1 MFLTIPTKGNTY
13 ILGGR
18 MMSVYASQ
26 RNESKA
32 EFIRVA
38 QELAT
43 YTLEQIKKFPKSYR
57 FCLTNDIVRL
67 AMEIHED
74 VLRANS
80 IYIYKNMSESEFNLR
95 EEYFLKARSAIFAL
109 SSMLTITFS
118 LVLKGNNF
126 FGNKKKTSGIFKE
139 WARLLNYEAAL
150 VKGIIES
157 DKKRYKKY
165 QNKNS
170 NRGKLFDFK
179 TFCAFL
185 DYIKQ
190 EFWNYIN
197 HDNKSKSQT
206 ETKSVSDDDT
216 EIVLPE
222 ETFDIE

>member
-1 MFLTIPTKGNTY
+1 
-13 ILGGR
+13 
-18 MMSVYASQ
+18 MSVYASQ

-32 EFIRVA
+32 EFIKVA

-43 YTLEQIKKFPKSYR
+43 YTLEQVKKFPKSYR

-95 EEYFLKARSAIFAL
+95 EDYFIKARSAIFAL

-126 FGNKKKTSGIFKE
+126 LGNKKKTSGIFKE
-139 WARLLNYEAAL
+139 WARLLNFEAAL

-157 DKKRYKKY
+157 DKKRYKRY
-165 QNKNS
+165 QSKNP

-179 TFCAFL
+179 YFCAFL

-190 EFWNYIN
+190 EFWAYIN
-197 HDNKSKSQT
+197 RDSKKPKLEVVTGS
-206 ETKSVSDDDT
+206 EDET

-222 ETFDIE
+222 ETFDIEDK

>member
-1 MFLTIPTKGNTY
+1 
-13 ILGGR
+13 
-18 MMSVYASQ
+18 MSVYASQ

-95 EEYFLKARSAIFAL
+95 EEYFLKARLAIFAL

>member
-1 MFLTIPTKGNTY
+1 
-13 ILGGR
+13 
-18 MMSVYASQ
+18 MSVYASQ

-32 EFIRVA
+32 EFIKVA

-43 YTLEQIKKFPKSYR
+43 YTLEQVKKFPKSYR

-95 EEYFLKARSAIFAL
+95 EDYFIKARSAIFAL

-126 FGNKKKTSGIFKE
+126 LGNKKKTSGIFKE
-139 WARLLNYEAAL
+139 WARLLNFEAAL

-157 DKKRYKKY
+157 DKKRYKRY
-165 QNKNS
+165 QSKNL

-179 TFCAFL
+179 YFCAFL

-190 EFWNYIN
+190 EFWAYIN
-197 HDNKSKSQT
+197 RDNKKPKLEVVTGS
-206 ETKSVSDDDT
+206 EDET
-216 EIVLPE
+216 EIVLSE
-222 ETFDIE
+222 ETFDIEDK

>member
-1 MFLTIPTKGNTY
+1 
-13 ILGGR
+13 
-18 MMSVYASQ
+18 MSVYASQ

-139 WARLLNYEAAL
+139 WARLLNYDAAL

-165 QNKNS
+165 QSKNP

-206 ETKSVSDDDT
+206 EAKSVSDDDT

>member
-1 MFLTIPTKGNTY
+1 
-13 ILGGR
+13 
-18 MMSVYASQ
+18 MSVYASQ

-32 EFIRVA
+32 EFIKVA

-43 YTLEQIKKFPKSYR
+43 YTLEQVKKFPKSYR

-80 IYIYKNMSESEFNLR
+80 IFIYKNMSESEFNLR
-95 EEYFLKARSAIFAL
+95 EEYFIKARSAIFAL

-126 FGNKKKTSGIFKE
+126 LGNKKKMSGIFKE
-139 WARLLNYEAAL
+139 WARLLNFEAAL

-157 DKKRYKKY
+157 DKKRYKRY
-165 QNKNS
+165 QSKNS

-179 TFCAFL
+179 CFCAFL

-190 EFWNYIN
+190 EFWTYLNR
-197 HDNKSKSQT
+197 DNKKLKLEIVGDQ
-206 ETKSVSDDDT
+206 EDET

-222 ETFDIE
+222 ETFDIEDK

>member
-1 MFLTIPTKGNTY
+1 
-13 ILGGR
+13 
-18 MMSVYASQ
+18 MSVYASQ

-165 QNKNS
+165 QNKNP

>member
-1 MFLTIPTKGNTY
+1 
-13 ILGGR
+13 
-18 MMSVYASQ
+18 MSVYASQ

>member
-1 MFLTIPTKGNTY
+1 
-13 ILGGR
+13 
-18 MMSVYASQ
+18 MSVYASQ

-74 VLRANS
+74 VLRANL